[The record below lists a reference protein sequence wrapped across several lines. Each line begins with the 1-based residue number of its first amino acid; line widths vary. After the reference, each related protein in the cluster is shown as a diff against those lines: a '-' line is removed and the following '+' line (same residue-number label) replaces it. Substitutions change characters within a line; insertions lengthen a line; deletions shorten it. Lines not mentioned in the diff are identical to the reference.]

1 MEILNTVFTF
11 VSNNIL
17 TKAEFFVG
25 LIVLVGYIL
34 LGRKWYE
41 TLAGFLKAVVG
52 YMILNVGSAG
62 LINTFRPILA
72 GLNQKFHLNAV
83 VIDPYFG
90 LNAVNAALEN
100 IGLSAAWT
108 MTSLLLAFIWNIIL
122 LIFRKFTKLRTLLL
136 TGHIMVQQATTVTWI
151 VFLFIPGLRN
161 IWGAVAVGILV
172 GTYQAVFSNL
182 TVEPTDRLTD
192 GEGGFAIGHQQMFA
206 IWLADKIAPKIGKK
220 EDSIENIKLPGFL
233 QMFSDNVVST
243 SVLMFIFFGIIM
255 LVLGEDFMRSLDD
268 TFSQTTAFGVYIFSK
283 ALSFTVYLNVLQAG
297 VRMFVA
303 ELTESFKGI
312 SDKLLPG
319 AIPAVDCA
327 VAYGFAPANA
337 VTVGFF
343 CGALGQFLAIAG
355 LLIFHSPVM
364 IIAGFV
370 PLFFDNA
377 SIAVYA
383 NHRGGVKAAMI
394 LPFISGIIQVL
405 GGAVCAYILQLVAF
419 GGWHGNFDFSTIFL
433 AVSYIVKYL
442 KVPGVILCVI
452 AMLVIPQIQYAK
464 SDKEKYFTVGQEDD
478 EY

>member
-182 TVEPTDRLTD
+182 TVEPT
-192 GEGGFAIGHQQMFA
+192 E
-206 IWLADKIAPKIGKK
+206 
-220 EDSIENIKLPGFL
+220 
-233 QMFSDNVVST
+233 
-243 SVLMFIFFGIIM
+243 
-255 LVLGEDFMRSLDD
+255 
-268 TFSQTTAFGVYIFSK
+268 
-283 ALSFTVYLNVLQAG
+283 
-297 VRMFVA
+297 
-303 ELTESFKGI
+303 
-312 SDKLLPG
+312 
-319 AIPAVDCA
+319 
-327 VAYGFAPANA
+327 AN
-337 VTVGFF
+337 
-343 CGALGQFLAIAG
+343 C
-355 LLIFHSPVM
+355 P
-364 IIAGFV
+364 
-370 PLFFDNA
+370 P
-377 SIAVYA
+377 
-383 NHRGGVKAAMI
+383 
-394 LPFISGIIQVL
+394 
-405 GGAVCAYILQLVAF
+405 
-419 GGWHGNFDFSTIFL
+419 
-433 AVSYIVKYL
+433 
-442 KVPGVILCVI
+442 VI
-452 AMLVIPQIQYAK
+452 AFPITNRIIIRMIQRIRLEFFLTNDFEPFSAAIL
-464 SDKEKYFTVGQEDD
+464 FILFALL
-478 EY
+478 

>member
-161 IWGAVAVGILV
+161 EGTEKVDYTVYIWYNVSIK
-172 GTYQAVFSNL
+172 YRRCFY
-182 TVEPTDRLTD
+182 DR
-192 GEGGFAIGHQQMFA
+192 
-206 IWLADKIAPKIGKK
+206 
-220 EDSIENIKLPGFL
+220 
-233 QMFSDNVVST
+233 
-243 SVLMFIFFGIIM
+243 
-255 LVLGEDFMRSLDD
+255 
-268 TFSQTTAFGVYIFSK
+268 TTAEIDAK
-283 ALSFTVYLNVLQAG
+283 
-297 VRMFVA
+297 
-303 ELTESFKGI
+303 
-312 SDKLLPG
+312 
-319 AIPAVDCA
+319 
-327 VAYGFAPANA
+327 
-337 VTVGFF
+337 
-343 CGALGQFLAIAG
+343 
-355 LLIFHSPVM
+355 
-364 IIAGFV
+364 
-370 PLFFDNA
+370 
-377 SIAVYA
+377 SI
-383 NHRGGVKAAMI
+383 
-394 LPFISGIIQVL
+394 
-405 GGAVCAYILQLVAF
+405 
-419 GGWHGNFDFSTIFL
+419 HGNI
-433 AVSYIVKYL
+433 
-442 KVPGVILCVI
+442 
-452 AMLVIPQIQYAK
+452 
-464 SDKEKYFTVGQEDD
+464 
-478 EY
+478 

>member
-1 MEILNTVFTF
+1 
-11 VSNNIL
+11 
-17 TKAEFFVG
+17 
-25 LIVLVGYIL
+25 
-34 LGRKWYE
+34 
-41 TLAGFLKAVVG
+41 
-52 YMILNVGSAG
+52 
-62 LINTFRPILA
+62 
-72 GLNQKFHLNAV
+72 
-83 VIDPYFG
+83 
-90 LNAVNAALEN
+90 
-100 IGLSAAWT
+100 
-108 MTSLLLAFIWNIIL
+108 
-122 LIFRKFTKLRTLLL
+122 
-136 TGHIMVQQATTVTWI
+136 
-151 VFLFIPGLRN
+151 
-161 IWGAVAVGILV
+161 
-172 GTYQAVFSNL
+172 
-182 TVEPTDRLTD
+182 
-192 GEGGFAIGHQQMFA
+192 MFA

-268 TFSQTTAFGVYIFSK
+268 TFSQTIAFGFYIFSK

-405 GGAVCAYILQLVAF
+405 GGAVCAYVLQLVAF

-464 SDKEKYFTVGQEDD
+464 SDKEKYFTVGQKDD

>member
-1 MEILNTVFTF
+1 MDILNTVFSF
-11 VSNNIL
+11 VSNNFL
-17 TKAEFFVG
+17 TKAELFVG
-25 LIVLVGYIL
+25 VIVLVGYIL

-72 GLNQKFHLNAV
+72 GLNQKFQLNAV

-108 MTSLLLAFIWNIIL
+108 MTSLLLAFLWNIIL

-151 VFLFIPGLRN
+151 IFLFIPGLRN
-161 IWGAVAVGILV
+161 IWGAVAVGMLV

-206 IWLADKIAPKIGKK
+206 IWLTDKIAPKLGRK
-220 EDSIENIKLPGFL
+220 EDSIENLKMPGFL

-255 LVLGEDFMRSLDD
+255 AVLGEGFMRGIDE
-268 TFSQTTAFGVYIFSK
+268 TFTATTAFPIYIFSK
-283 ALSFTVYLNVLQAG
+283 ALSFTVYLNVLQSG

-327 VAYGFAPANA
+327 VSYGFSPANT

-343 CGALGQFLAIAG
+343 CGAIGQFIAIAA
-355 LLIFHSPVM
+355 LLIFKSPVV

-377 SIAVYA
+377 TIAVYA
-383 NHRGGVKAAMI
+383 NHRGGIKAAMI
-394 LPFISGIIQVL
+394 LPFCCGLIQVF
-405 GGAVCAYILQLVAF
+405 GGALCAGLLQLVAF

-433 AVSYIVKYL
+433 GVSYIVKFL
-442 KVPGVILCVI
+442 KVPGVILCVL
-452 AMLVIPQIQYAK
+452 AMLVIPQIQYRK
-464 SDKEKYFTVGQEDD
+464 SDKSKYFKIGE
-478 EY
+478 EE

>member
-108 MTSLLLAFIWNIIL
+108 MTSLLMAFIWNIIL
-122 LIFRKFTKLRTLLL
+122 LIFRKATKLRTLLL

-151 VFLFIPGLRN
+151 IFLFIPGLRS

-243 SVLMFIFFGIIM
+243 SVLMFVFFGIIM

-268 TFSQTTAFGVYIFSK
+268 TFSQTTAVGFYIFSK

-343 CGALGQFLAIAG
+343 CG
-355 LLIFHSPVM
+355 
-364 IIAGFV
+364 
-370 PLFFDNA
+370 
-377 SIAVYA
+377 
-383 NHRGGVKAAMI
+383 VKAAMI

-405 GGAVCAYILQLVAF
+405 GGAVCAYVLQLVAF

-433 AVSYIVKYL
+433 VISYVVKYL
-442 KVPGVILCVI
+442 KVPGVIICVL

-464 SDKEKYFTVGQEDD
+464 SDKEKYFTVGQEDED
-478 EY
+478 Y

>member
-220 EDSIENIKLPGFL
+220 EDSIENIKLR
-233 QMFSDNVVST
+233 
-243 SVLMFIFFGIIM
+243 I
-255 LVLGEDFMRSLDD
+255 
-268 TFSQTTAFGVYIFSK
+268 
-283 ALSFTVYLNVLQAG
+283 
-297 VRMFVA
+297 
-303 ELTESFKGI
+303 LT
-312 SDKLLPG
+312 D
-319 AIPAVDCA
+319 V
-327 VAYGFAPANA
+327 
-337 VTVGFF
+337 
-343 CGALGQFLAIAG
+343 
-355 LLIFHSPVM
+355 
-364 IIAGFV
+364 
-370 PLFFDNA
+370 
-377 SIAVYA
+377 
-383 NHRGGVKAAMI
+383 
-394 LPFISGIIQVL
+394 
-405 GGAVCAYILQLVAF
+405 
-419 GGWHGNFDFSTIFL
+419 
-433 AVSYIVKYL
+433 
-442 KVPGVILCVI
+442 
-452 AMLVIPQIQYAK
+452 
-464 SDKEKYFTVGQEDD
+464 
-478 EY
+478 

>member
-108 MTSLLLAFIWNIIL
+108 MTSLLMAFIWNIIL
-122 LIFRKFTKLRTLLL
+122 LIFRKATKLRTLLL

-151 VFLFIPGLRN
+151 IFLFIPGLRS

-243 SVLMFIFFGIIM
+243 SVLMFVFFGIIM
-255 LVLGEDFMRSLDD
+255 LVLGEDFMRSLDE
-268 TFSQTTAFGVYIFSK
+268 TFSQTTAFGFYIFSK

-343 CGALGQFLAIAG
+343 CGALGQF
-355 LLIFHSPVM
+355 F
-364 IIAGFV
+364 
-370 PLFFDNA
+370 
-377 SIAVYA
+377 AVYA

-405 GGAVCAYILQLVAF
+405 GGAVCAYVLQLVAF

-433 AVSYIVKYL
+433 VISYVVKYL
-442 KVPGVILCVI
+442 KVPGVIICVL

-464 SDKEKYFTVGQEDD
+464 SDKEKYFTVGQEDED
-478 EY
+478 Y

>member
-1 MEILNTVFTF
+1 
-11 VSNNIL
+11 
-17 TKAEFFVG
+17 
-25 LIVLVGYIL
+25 
-34 LGRKWYE
+34 
-41 TLAGFLKAVVG
+41 
-52 YMILNVGSAG
+52 
-62 LINTFRPILA
+62 
-72 GLNQKFHLNAV
+72 
-83 VIDPYFG
+83 
-90 LNAVNAALEN
+90 
-100 IGLSAAWT
+100 
-108 MTSLLLAFIWNIIL
+108 
-122 LIFRKFTKLRTLLL
+122 
-136 TGHIMVQQATTVTWI
+136 
-151 VFLFIPGLRN
+151 
-161 IWGAVAVGILV
+161 
-172 GTYQAVFSNL
+172 
-182 TVEPTDRLTD
+182 
-192 GEGGFAIGHQQMFA
+192 MFA

-268 TFSQTTAFGVYIFSK
+268 TFSQTTAFGFYIFSK

-478 EY
+478 ESTKKAISNQFLIKQSISQNSGGIYYENQSNRSMWKWNGIKSDDQNEDQQSIQKIRIDAEIGHMSVGEAKGVANNYDMIFVSETFTSQFRTGKRYKSHWT

>member
-206 IWLADKIAPKIGKK
+206 IWLADKIFIVTSG
-220 EDSIENIKLPGFL
+220 ENMAIHAGANIAMAVENFKNRGYATLGGL
-233 QMFSDNVVST
+233 ILNRRNVLREEEKVEE
-243 SVLMFIFFGIIM
+243 LA
-255 LVLGEDFMRSLDD
+255 EDFHTSIVGTLTRSDLVQQAEEQKK
-268 TFSQTTAFGVYIFSK
+268 TVLEAFPESEMAEEYRILAK
-283 ALSFTVYLNVLQAG
+283 AILMK
-297 VRMFVA
+297 VREKQEV
-303 ELTESFKGI
+303 S
-312 SDKLLPG
+312 
-319 AIPAVDCA
+319 
-327 VAYGFAPANA
+327 NA
-337 VTVGFF
+337 
-343 CGALGQFLAIAG
+343 
-355 LLIFHSPVM
+355 
-364 IIAGFV
+364 
-370 PLFFDNA
+370 
-377 SIAVYA
+377 
-383 NHRGGVKAAMI
+383 
-394 LPFISGIIQVL
+394 
-405 GGAVCAYILQLVAF
+405 
-419 GGWHGNFDFSTIFL
+419 
-433 AVSYIVKYL
+433 
-442 KVPGVILCVI
+442 
-452 AMLVIPQIQYAK
+452 
-464 SDKEKYFTVGQEDD
+464 
-478 EY
+478 